1 MNGMCCREGANRR
14 FLLSAFVVFSLLC
27 FHPNM
32 SAKKGSTE
40 DKFLKAAQENN
51 QDVLLELFEEVSN
64 VNVVDGDGR
73 TGMTSTT

>member
-1 MNGMCCREGANRR
+1 
-14 FLLSAFVVFSLLC
+14 
-27 FHPNM
+27 M

-73 TGMTSTT
+73 TGMASVTSLCFDLKCSTALGGHERYAFFIGYRHF